1 MNHDLKLPS
10 HVLNLLLV
18 IADALGE
25 AGLPL
30 AVQARHARVTAY
42 SPTYIDL
49 EVPSS
54 CDLGTWSDGPL
65 DVKPLVTGEAGEPA
79 GEVLVWISGGRMT
92 LLEQAWFT
100 DDPPTVWPS
109 IENVRVS

>member
-1 MNHDLKLPS
+1 MNHELNLPS
-10 HVLNLLLV
+10 HVLNLLLA
-18 IADALGE
+18 IAGALGE

-49 EVPSS
+49 DVPAS
-54 CDLGTWSDGPL
+54 CDPGTWADGPL
-65 DVKPLVTGEAGEPA
+65 DVKPLVTDQSGEPV
-79 GEVLVWISGGRMT
+79 GEVLVWVSGGRMT

-100 DDPPTVWPS
+100 DDPPTTWPS
-109 IENVRVS
+109 VESVRIS

>member
-1 MNHDLKLPS
+1 MNDELTLPS
-10 HVLNLLLV
+10 HVLHLLLV
-18 IADALGE
+18 VAGALGE

-30 AVQARHARVTAY
+30 TVQARRARVTAY

-54 CDLGTWSDGPL
+54 CDAGHWADGPL
-65 DVKPLVTGEAGEPA
+65 DVKPLVTDEEGEPV
-79 GEVLVWISGGRMT
+79 GEVLVWVSGGRVT

-100 DDPPTVWPS
+100 DDPPTTWPA
-109 IENVRVS
+109 IERVSVS